1 MTRNPAS
8 SGPAKGLADPASV
21 PAQLG
26 EEINGP
32 GKVFFD
38 NVMFDNLLD
47 ALLELSAAV
56 WTHHDR
62 VIVLEKILA
71 ERGIAVSEAI
81 EAHLPDDEEI
91 KARAAERAAFVERV
105 FGGFVRRPVA
115 PPPDSIDPAPSI
127 DSAQGD

>member
-1 MTRNPAS
+1 MKPYSAS
-8 SGPAKGLADPASV
+8 TGPAKGLADPASV
-21 PAQLG
+21 PAHLG

-32 GKVFFD
+32 GKVYFD

-81 EAHLPDDEEI
+81 EAHLPDAHEI
-91 KARAAERAAFVERV
+91 AARAAERAAFVQRV

-115 PPPDSIDPAPSI
+115 PPAGIHPTT
-127 DSAQGD
+127 GD